1 MIKIECLRGNVGDA
15 AAGRA
20 AQTMKI
26 TTVSRNRSGQVAAE
40 IALVRALILAAE
52 LLQGGGHSIVLV
64 PRAREAV
71 REAPRDARRDL
82 GALARR
88 AAHASHIGTCETV
101 AMW

>member
-52 LLQGGGHSIVLV
+52 L
-64 PRAREAV
+64 REAV